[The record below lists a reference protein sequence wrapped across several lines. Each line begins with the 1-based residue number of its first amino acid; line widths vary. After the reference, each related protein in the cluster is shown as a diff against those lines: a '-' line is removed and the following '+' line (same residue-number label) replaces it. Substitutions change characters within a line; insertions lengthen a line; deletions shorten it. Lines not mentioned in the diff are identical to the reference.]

1 MHKNIEEIEFTIF
14 DTETTGL
21 EPESGDRI
29 VEIAGIRFKGK
40 ETIATF
46 QSLVN
51 PHRLISAGAF
61 EVNKI
66 TQDMLCGAPE
76 TKEIM
81 PKFLGFIHSSCLCSY
96 NATFDL
102 EFLNNELKL
111 MGRNLPSNK
120 PVRQWFGFQNSQSHK
135 PEGSGLASFCQ
146 SHNTVVDILKMA
158 RRILPALERYSLWF
172 VADRLGIKTKQEH
185 RAFSDVELTLNVFN
199 KLKEML
205 QAKGILD
212 FTNFLSLFGLNSQFL
227 DDINNQKL
235 AKIQEAMDLGVRL
248 KIKYLSGS
256 DASVTERDVIPKE
269 IRQDKFKNYLVGYCC
284 LRNEERTFR
293 IDGILHIEVV

>member
-1 MHKNIEEIEFTIF
+1 MDKNIEEIEFTIF

-40 ETIATF
+40 ERIATF
-46 QSLVN
+46 ETLVN

-61 EVNKI
+61 AVNKI
-66 TQDMLCGAPE
+66 TPDMLKDAPE
-76 TKEIM
+76 IMDVM
-81 PKFLGFIHSSCLCSY
+81 PKFLDFIRGSCLCSY

-111 MGRNLPSNK
+111 MGQNLPSDN
-120 PVRQWFGFQNSQSHK
+120 
-135 PEGSGLASFCQ
+135 A
-146 SHNTVVDILKMA
+146 VVDILKMA
-158 RRILPALERYSLWF
+158 KRISPALERYSLWF
-172 VADRLGIKTKQEH
+172 VADSLGIKTKQEH
-185 RAFSDVELTLNVFN
+185 RAFSDVELTLGVFY
-199 KLKEML
+199 KLKGML
-205 QAKGILD
+205 QTKGISD

-227 DDINNQKL
+227 DEINNQKL
-235 AKIQEAMDLGVRL
+235 AKIQEAIDLGVRL

-269 IRQDKFKNYLVGYCC
+269 IRQDKNKSYLVGYCC
-284 LRNEERTFR
+284 LRNDERTFR

>member
-40 ETIATF
+40 ERIATF
-46 QSLVN
+46 QTLVN
-51 PHRLISAGAF
+51 PHRLISAAAF

-66 TQDMLCGAPE
+66 TQDILHGAPE
-76 TKEIM
+76 IEEVM
-81 PKFLGFIHSSCLCSY
+81 PKFLDFIHDSCLCSY

-102 EFLNNELKL
+102 EFLRNELKL
-111 MGRNLPSNK
+111 IGKNLPDDT
-120 PVRQWFGFQNSQSHK
+120 V
-135 PEGSGLASFCQ
+135 
-146 SHNTVVDILKMA
+146 VVDILKMTK
-158 RRILPALERYSLWF
+158 RILPELQRYALWF
-172 VADRLGIKTKQEH
+172 VADKLGIKTEQKH

-205 QAKGILD
+205 RAKGILD

-227 DDINNQKL
+227 EDINNQKL

-248 KIKYLSGS
+248 KIKYLSS
-256 DASVTERDVIPKE
+256 CDASVTERDVIPKE
-269 IRQDKFKNYLVGYCC
+269 IRQDKFKSYLVGFCC